1 MSDIIR
7 LLPDHVANQIA
18 AGEVV
23 QRPASVVKELLEN
36 SVDAGATSITL
47 VVKDA
52 GRTLVQV
59 VDNGTGM
66 SPTDARLSFERHAT
80 SKIRAADDLFA
91 IRTKGFRGEALAS
104 IAAIALVEL
113 KTRREGDEL
122 GTRILIEGSRIKSH
136 EPIAGPV
143 GTSISVRSLFF
154 NVPARRQFLKSD
166 AVELKHI
173 VDEFQRVALAHP
185 DLAFELVH
193 NDQEVHK
200 LPAYSADGITNA
212 GLRQRIAHLF
222 GRKYDERLVPVEEN
236 TDFVSVMGFTGK
248 PEHAKRTRGE
258 QFFFVNRRFIR
269 SNYLD
274 HAVRVA
280 YEALLPQ
287 NHHPSAWLFLE
298 LDPAHIDINIHPTK
312 TEIKFRDD
320 RTVYAI
326 VNAAV
331 RRGLGK
337 SNMGPSL
344 DFDTEPA
351 IDIMAGAGRNTVTM
365 PSAAWRSQD
374 LGRHTRVEGW
384 QQLFDLSGG
393 GERERQSVL
402 GKRDPP
408 PQSRFGVP
416 DQEQLATSDGQR
428 STYPHEDAATGN
440 TTNSVQRSPSSALDD
455 IPTEERPVFQLHGKY
470 ILSQTRSGFVLVDQ
484 QRAHERIVYDRAMR
498 SLENGLGLSQQQL
511 FPGTIELSASDNVL
525 VRDLLPDLRALGF
538 DLEPMSGSTFAVNGM
553 PAEAA
558 DEDPA
563 ALLET
568 LLEQVKHER
577 GTLRNERHHA
587 LARSMAQGVA
597 QRSVKVLGSAEMH
610 DLIDRLFA
618 CEQPYRTPSG
628 KPVIVPFGLDELNER
643 FER

>member
-36 SVDAGATSITL
+36 SVDAGATSIAL

-52 GRTLVQV
+52 GRTLIQV
-59 VDNGTGM
+59 SDNGMGM

-80 SKIRAADDLFA
+80 SKISKADDLFA
-91 IRTKGFRGEALAS
+91 LRTKGFRGEALAS
-104 IAAIALVEL
+104 IAAVAQVEL
-113 KTRREGDEL
+113 KTRRPEDEL
-122 GTRILIEGSRIKSH
+122 GTRIVIEGSRIRSQD
-136 EPIAGPV
+136 PIAAAV
-143 GTSISVRSLFF
+143 GTLLSVRSLFF

-185 DLAFELVH
+185 DLSFTLVH
-193 NDQEVHK
+193 NDQEMFH
-200 LPAYSADGITNA
+200 LSAHEQPGVTSA
-212 GLRQRIAHLF
+212 GLRLRIAHLF
-222 GRKYDERLVPVEEN
+222 GRKYDERLVPVEEH

-274 HAVRVA
+274 HAVRTA
-280 YEALLPQ
+280 YDALLPKD
-287 NHHPSAWLFLE
+287 HFPGCWVFLE

-337 SNMGPSL
+337 NNMGPSL
-344 DFDTEPA
+344 DFDHEPA
-351 IDIMAGAGRNTVTM
+351 IDIMAQTTQRTVTVQ
-365 PSAAWRSQD
+365 SAAWRSTD

-384 QQLFDLSGG
+384 QQLFDLSGTENG
-393 GERERQSVL
+393 VVRRPVERGNDAMVPSI
-402 GKRDPP
+402 GRDPSSKTRRDDEAEVSAGHGMEP
-408 PQSRFGVP
+408 ITLPSR
-416 DQEQLATSDGQR
+416 
-428 STYPHEDAATGN
+428 
-440 TTNSVQRSPSSALDD
+440 ALDD
-455 IPTEERPVFQLHGKY
+455 VPNSERPVTQLHGKY
-470 ILSQTRSGFVLVDQ
+470 ILAQTRSGFIVVDQ
-484 QRAHERIVYDRAMR
+484 QRAHERIHYERALK
-498 SLENGLGLSQQQL
+498 SLTEGAGMSQQQL
-511 FPGTIELSASDNVL
+511 FPAAVELSPSDHVL
-525 VRDLLPDLRALGF
+525 LNDILPDLRALGF
-538 DLEPMSGSTFAVNGM
+538 DLEPMSGSTVAVNGM

-563 ALLET
+563 ALLGS

-587 LARSMAQGVA
+587 LARSMAFGVA
-597 QRSVKVLGSAEMH
+597 QRQVRTLATAEMH

-618 CEQPYRTPSG
+618 CEQPYRSPSG
-628 KPVIVPFGLDELNER
+628 KPVIVPFNMDELNER

>member
-36 SVDAGATSITL
+36 SVDAGATSIAL

-52 GRTLVQV
+52 GRTLIQV
-59 VDNGTGM
+59 SDNGGGM

-80 SKIRAADDLFA
+80 SKISKADDLFA
-91 IRTKGFRGEALAS
+91 LRTKGFRGEALAS
-104 IAAIALVEL
+104 IAAVAQVEL
-113 KTRREGDEL
+113 KTRRPEDEL
-122 GTRILIEGSRIKSH
+122 GTRIVIEGSRIRSQ
-136 EPIAGPV
+136 EPIAAPV
-143 GTSISVRSLFF
+143 GTSLSVRSLFF

-173 VDEFQRVALAHP
+173 ADEFQRVALAHP
-185 DLAFELVH
+185 DLAFTLVH
-193 NDQEVHK
+193 NDQEMFH
-200 LPAYSADGITNA
+200 LPAHDQPGVTSA
-212 GLRQRIAHLF
+212 GLRLRIAHLF
-222 GRKYDERLVPVEEN
+222 GRKYDERLVPVEEH

-274 HAVRVA
+274 HAVRTA
-280 YEALLPQ
+280 YDALLPKD
-287 NHHPSAWLFLE
+287 HYPGCWVFLE

-337 SNMGPSL
+337 NNMGPSL
-344 DFDTEPA
+344 DFDHEPA
-351 IDIMAGAGRNTVTM
+351 IDIMAQTSQRSVTVQ
-365 PSAAWRSQD
+365 SAAWRSTD
-374 LGRHTRVEGW
+374 LGRHTRVDGW
-384 QQLFDLSGG
+384 QQLFDLSGTETG
-393 GERERQSVL
+393 VVRRPVEVG
-402 GKRDPP
+402 RDFNPTMQGIGQDSSATP
-408 PQSRFGVP
+408 WSDEGAVSATDTTEVSRAP
-416 DQEQLATSDGQR
+416 ITL
-428 STYPHEDAATGN
+428 
-440 TTNSVQRSPSSALDD
+440 PSRALDD
-455 IPTEERPVFQLHGKY
+455 VPNSERPVTQLHGKY
-470 ILSQTRSGFVLVDQ
+470 ILAQTRSGFIVVDQ
-484 QRAHERIVYDRAMR
+484 QRAHERIHYERALR
-498 SLENGLGLSQQQL
+498 SLGNGAGMSQQQL
-511 FPGTIELSASDNVL
+511 FPATVELSPADHVL
-525 VRDLLPDLRALGF
+525 LNDILPDLRALGF
-538 DLEPMSGSTFAVNGM
+538 DLEPMSGSTVAVNGM

-563 ALLET
+563 ALLHS

-587 LARSMAQGVA
+587 LARSMAFGVA
-597 QRSVKVLGSAEMH
+597 QRQVRTLTTTEMH

-618 CEQPYRTPSG
+618 CEQPYRSPGG
-628 KPVIVPFGLDELNER
+628 KPVIVPFNLDELNER

>member
-23 QRPASVVKELLEN
+23 ARPASVVKELLEN
-36 SVDAGATSITL
+36 SVDAGASTITL

-52 GRTLVQV
+52 GRTLLQV
-59 VDNGTGM
+59 IDNGMGM

-80 SKIRAADDLFA
+80 SKISTADDLFA
-91 IRTKGFRGEALAS
+91 LRTKGFRGEALAS
-104 IAAIALVEL
+104 IAAIAHVEL
-113 KTRREGDEL
+113 KTRRPEDEL
-122 GTRILIEGSRIKSH
+122 GTRILIEGSRIKTQ
-136 EPIAGPV
+136 EPIAGQV
-143 GTSISVRSLFF
+143 GSTISVRSLFF

-185 DLAFELVH
+185 DLSFTLVH
-193 NDQEVHK
+193 NDLEVHQ
-200 LPAYSADGITNA
+200 LPAYTADGNTPDESGRRRNA

-222 GRKYDERLVPVEEN
+222 GRKYDERLVPVEES
-236 TDFVSVMGFTGK
+236 TEFVSVMGFTGK

-274 HAVRVA
+274 HAVRRA
-280 YEALLPQ
+280 YEALLPSD
-287 NHHPSAWLFLE
+287 HHPGCWLFLE

-337 SNMGPSL
+337 NNMGPSL
-344 DFDTEPA
+344 DFETEPA
-351 IDIMAGAGRNTVTM
+351 IDIMTATGRNTITR
-365 PSAAWRSQD
+365 PSAAWNPQD
-374 LGRHTRVEGW
+374 LGRHTRVDGW

-393 GERERQSVL
+393 GEERERL
-402 GKRDPP
+402 ATLPKRDHYA
-408 PQSRFGVP
+408 QSLLTGQEEGVAQP
-416 DQEQLATSDGQR
+416 TNTDQQPRTA
-428 STYPHEDAATGN
+428 H
-440 TTNSVQRSPSSALDD
+440 SALDD

-484 QRAHERIVYDRAMR
+484 QRAHERIVYERSMR
-498 SLENGLGLSQQQL
+498 SLQNGLGLSQQQL
-511 FPGTIELSASDNVL
+511 FPGTIELSVGDNVL

-618 CEQPYRTPSG
+618 CEQPYHTPGG

-643 FER
+643 FDR

>member
-36 SVDAGATSITL
+36 SVDAVATSVAL

-52 GRTLVQV
+52 GRTLIQV
-59 VDNGTGM
+59 SDNGMGM

-80 SKIRAADDLFA
+80 SKISKADDLFA
-91 IRTKGFRGEALAS
+91 LRTKGFRGEALAS
-104 IAAIALVEL
+104 IAAVAQVEL
-113 KTRREGDEL
+113 KTRRTNDEL
-122 GTRILIEGSRIKSH
+122 GTRIVIEGSRIRSQ
-136 EPIAGPV
+136 EPIAAPV
-143 GTSISVRSLFF
+143 GTSLSVRSLFF

-185 DLAFELVH
+185 DLAFTLVH
-193 NDQEVHK
+193 NDQEMFH
-200 LPAYSADGITNA
+200 LPAHDQPGVSSA
-212 GLRQRIAHLF
+212 GLRLRIAHLF
-222 GRKYDERLVPVEEN
+222 GRKYDERLVPVEEH

-274 HAVRVA
+274 HAVRTA
-280 YEALLPQ
+280 YDALLPKD
-287 NHHPSAWLFLE
+287 HYPGCWVFLE

-337 SNMGPSL
+337 NNMGPSL
-344 DFDTEPA
+344 DFDHEPA
-351 IDIMAGAGRNTVTM
+351 IDIMAQTSQRSVTVQ
-365 PSAAWRSQD
+365 SAAWRSTD
-374 LGRHTRVEGW
+374 LGRHTRVDGW
-384 QQLFDLSGG
+384 QQLFDLSGTEDG
-393 GERERQSVL
+393 VVRRPVDNGRNKDHAEP
-402 GKRDPP
+402 GIGRDPSSKTRRDDEGTESATEATEVGHAP
-408 PQSRFGVP
+408 ITLPSR
-416 DQEQLATSDGQR
+416 
-428 STYPHEDAATGN
+428 
-440 TTNSVQRSPSSALDD
+440 ALDD
-455 IPTEERPVFQLHGKY
+455 VPNNERPVTQLHGKY
-470 ILSQTRSGFVLVDQ
+470 ILAQTRSGFIVVDQ
-484 QRAHERIVYDRAMR
+484 QRAHERIHYERALK
-498 SLENGLGLSQQQL
+498 SLTEGAGMSQQQL
-511 FPGTIELSASDNVL
+511 FPATVELSPADHVLLSDI
-525 VRDLLPDLRALGF
+525 LPDLRALGF
-538 DLEPMSGSTFAVNGM
+538 DLEPMSGSTVAVNGM

-563 ALLET
+563 ALLGS

-587 LARSMAQGVA
+587 LARSMAFGVA
-597 QRSVKVLGSAEMH
+597 QRQVRTLTTTEMH

-618 CEQPYRTPSG
+618 CEQPYRSPGG
-628 KPVIVPFGLDELNER
+628 KPVIVPFSLDELNER

>member
-36 SVDAGATSITL
+36 SVDAGANSITL

-52 GRTLVQV
+52 GRTLIQV
-59 VDNGTGM
+59 IDNGMGM

-80 SKIRAADDLFA
+80 SKISAADDLFA
-91 IRTKGFRGEALAS
+91 LRTKGFRGEALAS
-104 IAAIALVEL
+104 IAAIAQVEL
-113 KTRREGDEL
+113 KTRRADDEL
-122 GTRILIEGSRIKSH
+122 GTRILIEGSRIKTQ

-143 GTSISVRSLFF
+143 GTTISVRSLFF

-166 AVELKHI
+166 AVEFKHI

-185 DLAFELVH
+185 DLGFQLLH
-193 NDQEVHK
+193 NDQEVHQ
-200 LPAYSADGITNA
+200 LPAYPAEGVTNA

-222 GRKYDERLVPVEEN
+222 GRKYDERLVPVEES
-236 TDFVSVMGFTGK
+236 TEFVSVMGFTGK

-280 YEALLPQ
+280 YDALLPKD
-287 NHHPSAWLFLE
+287 HHPSTWLFLE

-337 SNMGPSL
+337 SQMGPSL
-344 DFDTEPA
+344 DFDLEPA
-351 IDIMAGAGRNTVTM
+351 IDIMAATNRNTITM

-384 QQLFDLSGG
+384 QQLFDLSSGANGPVRVPTLEKSRANMGG
-393 GERERQSVL
+393 AEHGNL
-402 GKRDPP
+402 GSDPSDLGNAEAAVRSEP
-408 PQSRFGVP
+408 TGHNSPITLKSR
-416 DQEQLATSDGQR
+416 S
-428 STYPHEDAATGN
+428 
-440 TTNSVQRSPSSALDD
+440 LDD
-455 IPTEERPVFQLHGKY
+455 IPTEERPVIQLHGKY
-470 ILSQTRSGFVLVDQ
+470 ILAQTRSGFIVVDQ
-484 QRAHERIVYDRAMR
+484 QRAHERIVYERALR
-498 SLENGLGLSQQQL
+498 SLENGHGLSQQQL

-553 PAEAA
+553 PAEAS

-563 ALLET
+563 ALLGS

-587 LARSMAQGVA
+587 LARSMALGVA
-597 QRSVKVLGSAEMH
+597 QRSVKALAKAEMH

-618 CEQPYRTPSG
+618 CEQPYRTPTG
-628 KPVIVPFGLDELNER
+628 QPVIVPFGSDELNER
-643 FER
+643 FQR

>member
-1 MSDIIR
+1 
-7 LLPDHVANQIA
+7 
-18 AGEVV
+18 
-23 QRPASVVKELLEN
+23 
-36 SVDAGATSITL
+36 
-47 VVKDA
+47 
-52 GRTLVQV
+52 
-59 VDNGTGM
+59 
-66 SPTDARLSFERHAT
+66 
-80 SKIRAADDLFA
+80 
-91 IRTKGFRGEALAS
+91 
-104 IAAIALVEL
+104 IAAIAQVEL
-113 KTRREGDEL
+113 KTRRADDEL
-122 GTRILIEGSRIKSH
+122 GTRILIEGSRIKTQ
-136 EPIAGPV
+136 EPITGPV
-143 GTSISVRSLFF
+143 GTTISVRSLFF

-185 DLAFELVH
+185 DLSFAFVH
-193 NDQEVHK
+193 NDQEVHQ
-200 LPAYSADGITNA
+200 LPAYDADGITNA

-222 GRKYDERLVPVEEN
+222 GRKYDERLVPVEES

-274 HAVRVA
+274 HAVRIA
-280 YEALLPQ
+280 YDALLPKD
-287 NHHPSAWLFLE
+287 HHPSTWLFLE

-344 DFDTEPA
+344 DFETEPA
-351 IDIMAGAGRNTVTM
+351 IDIMANTSRTTITR
-365 PSAAWRSQD
+365 PSAAWNPQD

-384 QQLFDLSGG
+384 QQLFDLSSSVDEQ
-393 GERERQSVL
+393 ERSVARM
-402 GKRDPP
+402 KRDPSSQGLLRMTDP
-408 PQSRFGVP
+408 RSVRSQP
-416 DQEQLATSDGQR
+416 ATDNQQPTTHIVTR
-428 STYPHEDAATGN
+428 SAT
-440 TTNSVQRSPSSALDD
+440 SALDD

-484 QRAHERIVYDRAMR
+484 QRAHERIVYERAMR

-610 DLIDRLFA
+610 DLMDRLFA